1 MHERSVLWSGA
12 CCGVKR
18 AVERACTLMRA
29 ESASQELHDAA
40 RDARE
45 AKQRCGELR
54 GYEAVRTMAEA
65 ATAQLQAVTLR
76 QEQADGAMTA
86 ATGEIA
92 HHRDGLSMLVETV
105 ENLTRDSQKAQ
116 DTLASR
122 IDELERRWSPCG
134 VGCGVV

>member
-1 MHERSVLWSGA
+1 MTPQA
-12 CCGVKR
+12 
-18 AVERACTLMRA
+18 
-29 ESASQELHDAA
+29 LHDAS

-76 QEQADGAMTA
+76 QEQTDGSLGA
-86 ATGEIA
+86 ATSEIA
-92 HHRDGLSMLVETV
+92 RHRDGLSMLVETV
-105 ENLTRDSQKAQ
+105 DNLTRDSQKAQ

-122 IDELERRWSPCG
+122 LDEMERRCATTPSSSAQP
-134 VGCGVV
+134 